1 MCQIL
6 GGILDASDF
15 LEDCQRH
22 DDEQGLFLDAPDGLE
37 DDHGNDEEEHPKEE
51 AEQRQATLVCLRVT
65 RI

>member
-22 DDEQGLFLDAPDGLE
+22 NDEQGLFLDAPDGLE
-37 DDHGNDEEEHPKEE
+37 DDHGDDEEEHPKEE
-51 AEQRQATLVCLRVT
+51 TEEGQATLSSLWVT